1 MSKAR
6 SRALPWIRP
15 GRRRVRNERAEM
27 QVLGLVLSHS
37 CGTVWTQ
44 RGVCPGVT
52 KVHHPP
58 QHLPSKSSGLSSF
71 LGRRSHHLVPGFKLG
86 FPPTCRGTCQ
96 PGPLLMILSEC
107 IQLCIYIYMYILY
120 IYTHTVVYIVYNEI
134 CIDCL
139 CTCMMHIIY

>member
-1 MSKAR
+1 M
-6 SRALPWIRP
+6 RP
-15 GRRRVRNERAEM
+15 GRRVRNERAEM
-27 QVLGLVLSHS
+27 QVLGLYCLVLSHS

-44 RGVCPGVT
+44 RGVCPGV

-58 QHLPSKSSGLSSF
+58 HLPSKSSGLSSF
-71 LGRRSHHLVPGFKLG
+71 LGRRSHHLVPGCKLG

-107 IQLCIYIYMYILY
+107 IQLCIYIRIFMYTY
-120 IYTHTVVYIVYNEI
+120 IHTVVHIVYNEI

-139 CTCMMHIIY
+139 CTCMTHIIY